1 VKALAIL
8 LIILL
13 ILILGSA
20 EDPRGDGPQLEISS
34 ISGNLEQER
43 DSTLFVQLYN
53 NASYPEE
60 AEETNFRLEDAR
72 AIVAE
77 LKTSDDR
84 IRVLSGPQVAG
95 SLAPGEN
102 RSVEFTVRSEDADV
116 GIYPLQLSLRY
127 SKLSNLTISGEKS
140 FPDIVFTYENV
151 SQDFSLQAKVVRG
164 PRIEL
169 EELKG
174 NAISGKESELEVY
187 LVNRGDEP
195 ALDLRVETYPQP
207 PFLSTQGANDRME
220 IEPGGSAKANLL
232 VYTDENA
239 TPGYYALLSEISYTD
254 GESRRQDLPLLV
266 YVEKDTYFRWL
277 ILAAGLLLLVGGSL
291 VLKTYLPKKKRQYR
305 RR

>member
-1 VKALAIL
+1 MKALAIL

>member
-1 VKALAIL
+1 MKALAVL

-13 ILILGSA
+13 ASISDGTN
-20 EDPRGDGPQLEISS
+20 DPGGEGPHLEISS

-43 DSTLFVQLYN
+43 DSALAIQLYN
-53 NASYPEE
+53 NASYLAD
-60 AEETNFRLEDAR
+60 AEETDFRLGDAR

-77 LKTSDDR
+77 LKASDDR
-84 IRVLSGPQVAG
+84 IRVLSGPQMAG

-102 RSVEFTVRSEDADV
+102 RTVEFVVRSEDADV

-127 SKLSNLTISGEKS
+127 SKLSNLTISGEES

-151 SQDFSLQAKVVRG
+151 SQDLSLQAKVVQG

-174 NAISGKESELEVY
+174 NAISGKESELEIY

-195 ALDLRVETYPQP
+195 ALDLLIETYPQP
-207 PFLSTQGANDRME
+207 PFLSTQGANERML

-254 GESRRQDLPLLV
+254 GNNRRQDLPLLV
-266 YVEKDTYFRWL
+266 YVEKDMYSRWL
-277 ILAAGLLLLVGGSL
+277 LSAAGLLLLVGGSL
-291 VLKTYLPKKKRQYR
+291 VLKRYLPKKKRR
-305 RR
+305 V